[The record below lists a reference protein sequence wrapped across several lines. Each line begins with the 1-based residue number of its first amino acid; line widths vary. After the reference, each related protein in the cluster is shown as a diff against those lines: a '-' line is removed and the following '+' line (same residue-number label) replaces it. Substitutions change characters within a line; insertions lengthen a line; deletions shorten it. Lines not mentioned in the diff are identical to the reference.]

1 MSKIAIFFFLIL
13 FGGVIATFAYA
24 PVAAFLTYQ
33 MVYFFNPDNR
43 WWGQSI
49 PGMRYSLFI
58 ALVMI
63 LVFIAKYRQLSELSP
78 WSRQPILKWLLA
90 ILVMYY
96 IMYFFAVN
104 PLFHDKFTFEFTKL
118 IVIIWIAYKLI
129 NSEWALKASMWA
141 YILGAT
147 YVGKVARDV
156 GRNSSGRVDG
166 IGMADAP
173 DTNDT
178 AAVLVPPLVFL
189 LYFAWLG
196 NWKVRALAA
205 VCAAFIVNAL
215 VLINSRG
222 AFLGA
227 VIGCGFFLFYMI
239 FSRYQRKWQ
248 RPMAIFIIAAGLSGA
263 FYLADDTFFSRM
275 ETLKVQEDGS
285 RGGDGRV
292 DFWFKTFDM
301 MRDYPMGLG
310 VFGYQTV
317 SPAYLDQSQLAS
329 NSGNRAVHSTWFQIL
344 SELGWLGWLLFAGL
358 FWRLWRL
365 TQQTKRF
372 VLQQGQTNHYF
383 LILALEGALL
393 SFLVAAT
400 FIDRARAE
408 VMYWLILY
416 LAVAANIFYLRL
428 NQPVQKESSLAVN
441 RKRAGL
447 HKDKVK

>member
-1 MSKIAIFFFLIL
+1 MSKIALFFLL
-13 FGGVIATFAYA
+13 ALVAGVIATFAYT

-43 WWGQSI
+43 WWGASI
-49 PGMRYSLFI
+49 PGLRYSLFI

-63 LVFIAKYRQLSELSP
+63 VVFISKYRQLSELSP
-78 WSRQPILKWLLA
+78 WSRQPILRWLLA

-96 IMYFFAVN
+96 IMYFFAIN

-147 YVGKVARDV
+147 YVGKLARDV
-156 GRNSSGRVDG
+156 GRNSSARVEG

-173 DTNDT
+173 DANDT
-178 AAVLVPPLVFL
+178 AAILVPPLVFL

-196 NWKVRALAA
+196 NWKVRALTA
-205 VCAAFIVNAL
+205 VCAAFIVNGL

-227 VIGCGFFLFYMI
+227 IVGCGFFLIYMI
-239 FSRYQRKWQ
+239 FSRFQRKWQ
-248 RPMAIFIIAAGLSGA
+248 RPMAVLIIATGLSGA
-263 FYLADDTFFSRM
+263 FYLADDTFFARM

-285 RGGDGRV
+285 RGGDDRV
-292 DFWFKTFDM
+292 DYWFKTFDM

-310 VFGYQTV
+310 IFGYQTV

-344 SELGWLGWLLFAGL
+344 SELGWFGWLLFAGL

-365 TQQTKRF
+365 TQQTKF
-372 VLQQGQTNHYF
+372 YVLQRGQTNQYF
-383 LILALEGALL
+383 LILALEGALF

-416 LAVAANIFYLRL
+416 LAVASNIFYLRL
-428 NQPVQKESSLAVN
+428 NSPVQKGSSTAVAQN
-441 RKRAGL
+441 RSGL
-447 HKDKVK
+447 TKDQI